1 MRAKIV
7 SALSFMG
14 GLFGIAAFIC
24 LCIWVTYKFAALAIL
39 IPVVAFSLLVY
50 VIAPLA
56 PLLRDSDVKSKN
68 ADQTKVNLHGRL

>member
-1 MRAKIV
+1 MRARIV

-14 GLFGIAAFIC
+14 GLLGIAAFIW
-24 LCIWVTYKFAALAIL
+24 LCIWVTYKFIALVIL
-39 IPVVAFSLLVY
+39 IPVVGGVLLVY
-50 VIAPLA
+50 VIAPFA